1 MSENDSEEALYR
13 RSSINPAV
21 PGEPAALYKTTET
34 FPGLTFFSPSTWFPR
49 ATDLVDFRHKRLRLH
64 TTFRESAYQPRRTF
78 REAWDDTGPRV
89 LESWGMFALE
99 TLCFQIA
106 SRVIMRVAQFAYEAM
121 IGEEVNDNFVH
132 IYVMSILRFYRDWT
146 VGIGGIVWYVVKRLV
161 GKVLLLLGKQ
171 VMMGVGGMRDTRLEY
186 EDAKTLQL

>member
-1 MSENDSEEALYR
+1 
-13 RSSINPAV
+13 
-21 PGEPAALYKTTET
+21 
-34 FPGLTFFSPSTWFPR
+34 
-49 ATDLVDFRHKRLRLH
+49 
-64 TTFRESAYQPRRTF
+64 
-78 REAWDDTGPRV
+78 
-89 LESWGMFALE
+89 MFALE

-121 IGEEVNDNFVH
+121 VGGEVNDNFVH

-146 VGIGGIVWYVVKRLV
+146 VGVGGLIWHVMKRLV

-171 VMMGVGGMRDTRLEY
+171 VMMVGGGMWETRLEY